1 MTMRTNTK
9 SLTARSSTATIEEDI
24 KVEAETEMTT
34 GVIGIEITETVL
46 IDIEIEM
53 AVGKAETVGIKI
65 GTDLNVIEEMIGAEL
80 MKEALIEGITETT
93 EIIETDVIA
102 QEIDTQTVEVTTVAQ
117 EEKIEIEEGHVR
129 GPEKVGTR
137 FRREVEQEGLH
148 LKTEIEIGM
157 TLLARGL

>member
-24 KVEAETEMTT
+24 KVEVETEMKT
-34 GVIGIEITETVL
+34 GVIGTEITETVL

-53 AVGKAETVGIKI
+53 AEEKVETVGIKT

>member
-24 KVEAETEMTT
+24 KVEAETEMKT

-46 IDIEIEM
+46 IYIEIEM

-80 MKEALIEGITETT
+80 MKEGLIEGITETT

-129 GPEKVGTR
+129 GPEKAGTR

-157 TLLARGL
+157 ILLARGL